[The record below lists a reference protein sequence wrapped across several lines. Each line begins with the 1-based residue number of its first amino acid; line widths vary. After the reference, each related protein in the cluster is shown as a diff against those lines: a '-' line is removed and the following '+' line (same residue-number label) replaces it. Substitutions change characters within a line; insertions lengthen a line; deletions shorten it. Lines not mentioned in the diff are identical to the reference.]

1 MKLLVMSDLHVEF
14 KDFKP
19 NPAAVEECDVV
30 VLAGDIHKAIQ
41 APGWARS
48 AFGSKPIVMVAGNHE
63 FYRGH
68 WDVALEDLRSEA
80 REHGVHFLENDALD
94 ISGVRF
100 LGCTLWVDFDYFGAD
115 ARPRAMARYEAAL
128 NDCRLIKASPQHLPA
143 GYEPQYSRLT
153 AQHVRARHQQSI
165 RWLQAEL
172 TRPTSLPRVVVT
184 HHLPLRQSVA
194 SKYLEDDLTPG
205 FASELPLHVI
215 SKATLWVHGHTHD
228 SVDYQAGGEG
238 PRVVCNPRGY
248 PLRSG
253 GQENAR
259 FSDELL
265 IDV

>member
-172 TRPTSLPRVVVT
+172 TRPTSLVRR
-184 HHLPLRQSVA
+184 HE
-194 SKYLEDDLTPG
+194 KLTP
-205 FASELPLHVI
+205 
-215 SKATLWVHGHTHD
+215 
-228 SVDYQAGGEG
+228 
-238 PRVVCNPRGY
+238 
-248 PLRSG
+248 
-253 GQENAR
+253 
-259 FSDELL
+259 
-265 IDV
+265 